1 MRSDTE
7 ATVELWQEQAIHN
20 LQAAEDFKLELSE
33 AMRELCRLQGERDLA
48 DRLADALLSTLSSWM
63 TSPDS
68 ENAAQALAAWKEA
81 RSECR

>member
-1 MRSDTE
+1 MRTDTQS
-7 ATVELWQEQAIHN
+7 TVEYWMDQSKNN
-20 LQAAEDFKLELSE
+20 LNAADDFKAELKVARKEIRKLE
-33 AMRELCRLQGERDLA
+33 MERDLA

-68 ENAAQALAAWKEA
+68 EKAAQALAAWKEA